1 MRKFNSSILG
11 LIVTLLVLTLIAFLY
26 FQFVN
31 IELMPTYFWVI
42 PVFFLVISGVLGLIE
57 SNYMSKN
64 KELSIASIFGIR
76 VFFIALIAAFVL
88 IMMLLD
94 RVHIWSLTILSVFYA
109 LKFLYFETRILLK
122 LNKRNE
128 E

>member
-1 MRKFNSSILG
+1 MKKFNSSIVG

-31 IELMPTYFWVI
+31 SGQMPVYFWAI

-57 SNYMSKN
+57 NTYAVKN
-64 KELSIASIFGIR
+64 KELSIASILGIR
-76 VFFIALIAAFVL
+76 VFFVALIGVFVF

-94 RVHIWSLTILSVFYA
+94 REHIWALTILSVFYA

-122 LNKRNE
+122 LNKQ
-128 E
+128 